1 MTEQR
6 FLPGFEPPPPPPP
19 TAKDREQIER
29 VVEDTVRFIQVLR
42 PKWDDE
48 GPITRADVARCRE
61 EAIKLLQVRRL
72 PIPSDQWLDKLII
85 ELAGWWLEFP
95 LADDVPPP
103 EIEVAPDKPRKPR
116 DPSPPD
122 DGPVVGWDP
131 WEDPE

>member
-48 GPITRADVARCRE
+48 GPITRA
-61 EAIKLLQVRRL
+61 
-72 PIPSDQWLDKLII
+72 
-85 ELAGWWLEFP
+85 EFP